1 MKVKYIGESL
11 TALPQGAIREVISI
25 EKGLYRI
32 MTDCDETHL
41 LPPQLFTVV
50 EDNDISAY
58 AALLD
63 KQVRVICTDGDIVG
77 GVWIDWT
84 SEQDNEP
91 DPESITIETPCGDLI
106 EIFVCEIKAIAP
118 SP

>member
-11 TALPQGAIREVISI
+11 IALPQGAIREVISI
-25 EKGLYRI
+25 ENGAYRI
-32 MTDCDETHL
+32 MTDCDETSL

-58 AALLD
+58 AVLLD
-63 KQVRVICTDGDIVG
+63 RQVRVICTDGDIVE

-91 DPESITIETPCGDLI
+91 DPESITIETPYGNLI
-106 EIFVCEIKAIAP
+106 EIYACEIKAIAP